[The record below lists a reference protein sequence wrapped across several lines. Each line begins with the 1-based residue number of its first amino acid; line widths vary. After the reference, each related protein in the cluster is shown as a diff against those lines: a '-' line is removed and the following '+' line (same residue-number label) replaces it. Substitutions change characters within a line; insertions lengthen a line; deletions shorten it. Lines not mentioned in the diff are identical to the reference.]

1 MSFWAE
7 IGVSKAKEQVVG
19 DDEAVM
25 PPNPELTHSLL
36 VVALPGECGQ
46 RPSRAAVPVLNS
58 HGSSGPNN
66 YSLLAFQRCE
76 AQGRIPRQAFGP
88 GRGL

>member
-36 VVALPGECGQ
+36 VVALPGVCGQ
-46 RPSRAAVPVLNS
+46 RPSRAAAPVLN
-58 HGSSGPNN
+58 
-66 YSLLAFQRCE
+66 
-76 AQGRIPRQAFGP
+76 
-88 GRGL
+88 

>member
-25 PPNPELTHSLL
+25 PPNPELTHSLH
-36 VVALPGECGQ
+36 VVALPGVCGQ
-46 RPSRAAVPVLNS
+46 RPSRAAAPVLN
-58 HGSSGPNN
+58 
-66 YSLLAFQRCE
+66 
-76 AQGRIPRQAFGP
+76 
-88 GRGL
+88 